1 MEWSCVA
8 CGSAVPDT
16 FAFCGHCG
24 AERSSAADGGAE
36 VDDVVRALVGEQ
48 LRAEL
53 IEHGGRL
60 PEERRLV
67 SALFADLSGF
77 TSLAG
82 RLDPETLAMVV
93 DPILAGLVRIVK
105 RGEGHVG
112 AFAGDA
118 VLCYFGAPT
127 AHEDDAVRAVRC
139 AHEMLEEFP
148 ALLAA
153 APAEAADLTLR
164 IGVDTG
170 AVMARL
176 VAGDIRT
183 DYNILGNS
191 VNMAQRL
198 QSSAPPGGLVV
209 GETTYRLTLDDYEY
223 VDVGPL
229 QVKGRTEPLPAYRL
243 VGPLERH
250 VLRRVARTERVH
262 GRDAELAAVA
272 AALAPGP
279 ARGMAVVADAGTGK
293 SRLLQEARARSDRTW
308 YEGGCAPNEKDRS
321 YRPWAHA
328 LAPLTEGPIE
338 DGLRILL
345 GRDLD
350 DDLDLLPPAVRR
362 DVVARDVTRLL
373 VAAAPCVV
381 VLEDLHWAD
390 RPSLDLLDDVLFHAG
405 DFSAGDADVLVV
417 ATSRERVP
425 AAAELTLLELG
436 PLDDVAVGA
445 LVGDLLGGAPPE
457 DLVAEVARR
466 SGGNPLYVVELAL
479 ALRDRGLVSL
489 VDGDVLV
496 TAAAGLAQALDLVP
510 DSVEGLIGARIDA
523 LPAAEERALTIAA
536 ALGSPVA
543 ERLVVEVAA
552 ELGEPSAEVPA
563 ALTGLREARMLADAD
578 FVHALVMSTAYSRT
592 PRARRRRLHL
602 AAAAVA
608 QRCVPDDQLPGFL
621 ARHLYLAGAGARAL
635 AALERAAEDALTRG
649 AHDEA
654 LLHLYRDLELRRS
667 PDVEPE
673 RRTALPGRLVTTGE
687 LLELLGRYDEAEP
700 HFREAIA
707 LGAGPVAYRG
717 LIGSLRRLG
726 RYDDVVAIAD
736 EVIMSDGVDEPMRVR
751 LSWEKAAA
759 LASLGRIDAS
769 LEALLPGV
777 DAASEARQDLV
788 RAYCLIQRSDPDNA
802 EAVLLPALSVLAE
815 AGDTAALVHGQ
826 RNLGWVRSQ
835 QDRHEEAIEIL
846 ESALRLARSQ
856 GVAEEVLSCLLHL
869 GAVAGEA
876 GRSDLELRYT
886 RDAVTHSDR
895 MRHTFHRVASR
906 NNLANALV
914 ETGEVGLAVRV
925 ATRALTLAEEGQL
938 SGIIGAILHT
948 RGVAHLRLGDREA
961 AEADASAA
969 EPLVAGTQF
978 EDEVRD
984 LMAEIRDTR

>member
-1 MEWSCVA
+1 ML
-8 CGSAVPDT
+8 
-16 FAFCGHCG
+16 
-24 AERSSAADGGAE
+24 
-36 VDDVVRALVGEQ
+36 RALVGEQ

-53 IEHGGRL
+53 IEHGGRM

-118 VLCYFGAPT
+118 VLCYFGAPV
-127 AHEDDAVRAVRC
+127 AHEDDAARAVRC

-148 ALLAA
+148 ALLAV
-153 APAEAADLTLR
+153 APREAAELTLR

-176 VAGDIRT
+176 VAGDIKT

-198 QSSAPPGGLVV
+198 QSNAPPGGLVV

-223 VDVGPL
+223 ADIGPL
-229 QVKGRTEPLPAYRL
+229 QVKGRVEPLPAYLL
-243 VGPLERH
+243 VGPRDRT
-250 VLRRVARTERVH
+250 VLRRTARSERVH
-262 GRDAELAAVA
+262 GREEDLAAIA
-272 AALAPGP
+272 DALTPGP

-293 SRLLQEARARSDRTW
+293 SRLLQEARARSDRVW
-308 YEGGCAPNEKDRS
+308 FEGGCAPHEKDRS
-321 YRPWAHA
+321 YRPWARA
-328 LAPLTEGPIE
+328 LAPLTEGAVD

-350 DDLDLLPPAVRR
+350 DDVDRLPPALRR
-362 DVVARDVTRLL
+362 DLVARDVARLL
-373 VAAAPCVV
+373 RGAAPCVV
-381 VLEDLHWAD
+381 VLEDLHWSD
-390 RPSLDLLDDVLFHAG
+390 QPSLDLLDDVLFEAG
-405 DFSAGDADVLVV
+405 EADVLVL
-417 ATSRERVP
+417 ATSREKVP
-425 AAAELTLLELG
+425 AAAELTVLELG
-436 PLDDVAVGA
+436 PLDPPAVAA
-445 LVGDLLGGAPPE
+445 LVADLLGGDPPG
-457 DLVAEVARR
+457 DLVDEVVRR

-489 VDGDVLV
+489 ADGDVLV
-496 TAAAGLAQALDLVP
+496 TTAAGLAQALDLVP

-523 LPAAEERALTIAA
+523 LPAAQERVLTIAA
-536 ALGSPVA
+536 ALGSPVD
-543 ERLVVEVAA
+543 ERLVAEVTA
-552 ELGEPSAEVPA
+552 ELAEPYGEVPD
-563 ALTGLREARMLADAD
+563 ALAGLRAARMVAGDD

-592 PRARRRRLHL
+592 TRARRRRLHL
-602 AAAAVA
+602 AAATVGP
-608 QRCVPDDQLPGFL
+608 RCVADDELPGYL

-635 AALERAAEDALTRG
+635 TALEAAVEDALTRG

-654 LLHLYRDLELRRS
+654 LLHFYRDLEVRRS
-667 PDVEPE
+667 DDVEAERRAVLPE
-673 RRTALPGRLVTTGE
+673 RLVATGE
-687 LLELLGRYDEAEP
+687 LLELLGRYGEAEP
-700 HFREAIA
+700 HFREAIES
-707 LGAGPVAYRG
+707 GAAPTAYRG

-736 EVIMSDGVDEPMRVR
+736 EVSAADGLDAPTRVR
-751 LSWEKAAA
+751 ISWEKAAA

-777 DAASEARQDLV
+777 DAASEARQDLI
-788 RAYCLIQRSDPDNA
+788 RAYCLIQRSDPDGA
-802 EAVLLPALSVLAE
+802 EAVLQPALAVLE
-815 AGDTAALVHGQ
+815 EVGDTASLVHGR

-835 QDRHEEAIEIL
+835 QGRHAEAITIL
-846 ESALRLARSQ
+846 EDALRVARSE
-856 GVAEEVLSCLLHL
+856 GAAEEVLACLLHL

-876 GRSDLELRYT
+876 GRTEVELRYT
-886 RDAVTHSDR
+886 REAVTHSDR
-895 MRHTFHRVASR
+895 MRHSFHRVASR
-906 NNLANALV
+906 NNLATALV
-914 ETGEVGLAVRV
+914 ETGESELAVAV
-925 ATRALTLAEEGQL
+925 ATRALGLAEESNL

-948 RGVAHLRLGDREA
+948 RGTAHLRLGDLAA
-961 AEADASAA
+961 AEADALRAA
-969 EPLVAGTQF
+969 PLVEGSQF
-978 EDEVRD
+978 EDEVAD
-984 LMAEIRDTR
+984 LLAEIRDRR